1 MTCSIG
7 KKMQCTLT
15 ILKIVFLHIAVHTVI
30 SECGSSGNVVHTV
43 LARLEQ
49 HLPDLILISV
59 HRSLSD
65 LTPTCPT

>member
-1 MTCSIG
+1 MTCLIA
-7 KKMQCTLT
+7 KKTQCTLT
-15 ILKIVFLHIAVHTVI
+15 ILKIGLLRIAVHTVI
-30 SECGSSGNVVHTV
+30 PERGSSENVVHTV